1 MSDLLSVQDLWVRF
15 VSKSGAV
22 HAVNGASFS
31 LEKGRTVGI
40 VGESGSGKSV
50 TVKSIARL
58 LSRNAEV
65 AGGTIL
71 FQGRNVL
78 GLSEKQMRKIRG
90 REIGMVFQDPNAY
103 MNPTIPVGKQVMEPL
118 LYHALCSAKEAER
131 RAIEMLRLVGIPS
144 PEQRFREY
152 PFEYSGGMLQRA
164 LIAMALIADPVLLI
178 ADEPTTALDVT
189 VQAQIL
195 HLLKKMKETRDMSM
209 ILVTHDL
216 VVAAQVCDEII
227 VMYGGMVVER
237 APTRDFIRQH
247 RHPYAIGL
255 MASTPRVNGPL
266 ERLKPIEGSPPDL
279 RGGLPQG
286 CLFAPRCPFR
296 MKRCEMERPP
306 LEEVRPNHYVACWAD
321 PTEVRHEIAISQ
333 SH

>member
-1 MSDLLSVQDLWVRF
+1 LSELLQIEDLWVKF
-15 VSKSGAV
+15 TSKSGDV
-22 HAVNGASFS
+22 KAVNGASFS
-31 LEKGRTVGI
+31 LQKGQTVGI

-58 LSRNAEV
+58 LNRNAKV
-65 AGGTIL
+65 VKGVVR
-71 FQGRNVL
+71 FQNQNL
-78 GLSEKQMRKIRG
+78 LELSDKQMQKIRG
-90 REIGMVFQDPNAY
+90 REISMIFQDPNSF

-118 LYHALCSAKEAER
+118 LFHAICSAKEAR
-131 RAIEMLRLVGIPS
+131 RKAVEMLQLVGIPS
-144 PEQRFREY
+144 PEQRFKEY

-164 LIAMALIADPVLLI
+164 LIAMALITNPTLLI

-216 VVAAQVCDEII
+216 VVATQICDEII

-237 APTRDFIRQH
+237 CPTARFVKGH
-247 RHPYAIGL
+247 RHPYSIGL
-255 MASTPRVNGPL
+255 LASTPRVNGAL

-279 RGGLPQG
+279 RGNLPNG
-286 CLFAPRCPFR
+286 CLFAPRCPY
-296 MKRCEMERPP
+296 KTKQCDTERPP
-306 LEEVRPNHYVACWAD
+306 LLKVAPNHHVACWEAAR
-321 PTEVRHEIAISQ
+321 EVAP
-333 SH
+333 